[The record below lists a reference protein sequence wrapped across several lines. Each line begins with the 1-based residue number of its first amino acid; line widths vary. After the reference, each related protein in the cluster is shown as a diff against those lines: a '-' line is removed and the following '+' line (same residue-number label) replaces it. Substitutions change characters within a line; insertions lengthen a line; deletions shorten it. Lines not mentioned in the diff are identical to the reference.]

1 MSRAASIPTV
11 RKYVKLAQELGLPV
25 AGFEVLA
32 DGGFR
37 VLTTPEKQD
46 GADAD
51 LDRWMRSQN
60 G

>member
-1 MSRAASIPTV
+1 MTTFSAPKV
-11 RKYVKLAQELGLPV
+11 RKAIKLAQDMGLPV

-37 VLTTPEKQD
+37 VLTTPTHQSQP
-46 GADAD
+46 DAE
-51 LDRWMRSQN
+51 LDRWLRSQN